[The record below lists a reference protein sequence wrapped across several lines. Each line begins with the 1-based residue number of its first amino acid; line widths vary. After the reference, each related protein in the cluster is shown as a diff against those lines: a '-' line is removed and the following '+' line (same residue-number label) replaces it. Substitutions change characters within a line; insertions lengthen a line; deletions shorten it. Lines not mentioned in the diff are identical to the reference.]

1 MKITTLGMQ
10 GEPGRD
16 RRRQGEL
23 KRSQEEPGGARRSQ
37 EESGGAKRARRSQ
50 EESGGVRRSQEESCF
65 FVPGQPWLGFGWWWV
80 VANLVAYYCMTQIST
95 LYSRPWNSLK

>member
-23 KRSQEEPGGARRSQ
+23 KRSQEEPGGARRSHA
-37 EESGGAKRARRSQ
+37 GGAMRSQ
-50 EESGGVRRSQEESCF
+50 KSKEEPGGLENPQAH
-65 FVPGQPWLGFGWWWV
+65 GFE
-80 VANLVAYYCMTQIST
+80 
-95 LYSRPWNSLK
+95 NSD